1 MSLIDN
7 FFHNKLNDK
16 AEEKNN
22 FYLGKVSS
30 VYGSTF
36 TFQTENMDLIKYR
49 FNEESVF
56 IPGTINYF
64 VLVESDQ
71 GVFIG

>member
-36 TFQTENMDLIKYR
+36 TFQT
-49 FNEESVF
+49 
-56 IPGTINYF
+56 GTCQIFCVNRSF
-64 VLVESDQ
+64 S
-71 GVFIG
+71 